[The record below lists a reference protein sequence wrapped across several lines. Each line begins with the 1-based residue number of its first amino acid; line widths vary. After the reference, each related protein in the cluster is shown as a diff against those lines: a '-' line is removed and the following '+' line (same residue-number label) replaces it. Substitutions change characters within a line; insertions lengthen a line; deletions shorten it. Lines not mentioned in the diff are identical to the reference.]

1 MFKKCL
7 IMRKLIK
14 YKEKELVALMKEGEL
29 AAFDELYYR
38 YAPRVFGFAKSIFYD
53 HDIAEE
59 AVQEVFVKVWEK
71 RDGLNEQLNFKSYL
85 FTAVKHQVY
94 NRIRQVKRTVGLEEM
109 AQPVYHEVSGLDE
122 LEYKEFEQTAL
133 NLIDSL
139 PSVQKQVFKLSR
151 LDGVSHKEIAE
162 NLGVSVRTVE
172 HHCYLATKFLKGQL
186 LKQASVITLTLF
198 ILIFLNN

>member
-1 MFKKCL
+1 
-7 IMRKLIK
+7 MRRLIK
-14 YKEKELVALMKEGEL
+14 YKEKELVTLMKEGEL

-38 YAPRVFGFAKSIFYD
+38 YAPRVIGFAKSVF
-53 HDIAEE
+53 HNNDIAED

-71 RDGLNEQLNFKSYL
+71 RGGIDEALNFKSYL

-94 NRIRQVKRTVGLEEM
+94 NRIRQVKHTVGLEEM
-109 AQPVYHEVSGLDE
+109 AQPVYHEVSGLEE

-139 PSVQKQVFKLSR
+139 PGVQKQVFKLSR
-151 LDGVSHKEIAE
+151 LEGVSHKEIAE
-162 NLGVSVRTVE
+162 KLGVSVRTVE

-186 LKQASVITLTLF
+186 LQQASVITLTLF
-198 ILIFLNN
+198 SLIFLHN